1 MSTVSG
7 YRCSI
12 VVPVRDES
20 GSLIET
26 VPPLWK
32 AAARHSARI
41 VWVCNGCTDDSAE
54 VIRRLTAG
62 AGEVVELP
70 DGGKA
75 AALQAGDTVLGGLFP
90 RVYVDADVRM
100 TKDALGHLLA
110 ELEEP
115 GLDLTAAS
123 VTYDLSAA
131 SRASAAITRCWV
143 ALPYA
148 RMAAF
153 QQAVGISA
161 RGRSLWDQW
170 PDIIGDDIFMAAM
183 VSPSRRRIVADAVVT
198 TRPPANFAGW
208 VRMRTRWRCG
218 ERQLRQM
225 GIAPPATP
233 GQRSA
238 LILRLLDPRRAGAW
252 LFLGARILSSWRR
265 AEAPGSGWRPERPPA
280 ER

>member
-1 MSTVSG
+1 MSG

-20 GSLIET
+20 RSLIET

-32 AAARHSARI
+32 AAAWHAARI
-41 VWVCNGCTDDSAE
+41 IWVCNGCSDDSAE
-54 VIRRLTAG
+54 VIRNLTTG
-62 AGEVVELP
+62 AGEIVELR

-75 AALQAGDTVLGGLFP
+75 AALQAGDAVLGDLFP

-100 TKDALGHLLA
+100 TTDALGHLLA
-110 ELEEP
+110 ELEKP
-115 GLDLTAAS
+115 GLDLVAAS

-131 SRASAAITRCWV
+131 SRISAAITRCWA

-153 QQAVGISA
+153 QQALGISA

-170 PDIIGDDIFMAAM
+170 PDIIGDDIFMAVMIA
-183 VSPSRRRIVADAVVT
+183 PSRRRIVADAVVA
-198 TRPPANFAGW
+198 TRPPANFSGW
-208 VRMRTRWRCG
+208 VCMRARWRRG
-218 ERQLRQM
+218 ERQLGAM
-225 GIAPPATP
+225 GLAPPATP

-238 LILRLLDPRRAGAW
+238 LVLRLLNPRTAPGAW
-252 LFLGARILSSWRR
+252 LFLGARILSSRRR
-265 AEAPGSGWRPERPPA
+265 ADSPGSGWRPDRPTTER
-280 ER
+280 